1 METQALIEQLMSVF
15 VVFIL
20 GFVAWCTRA
29 LSAGQ
34 IGRHSWIGIRTR
46 SVTHCDKCWLL
57 GHHAAAAKINI
68 SLGLAAVITVIPAVL
83 SIFLQIPS
91 AVIAVSWIAGLA
103 AVVVGVMLGARDAA
117 WVTSKIHVK
126 DGDALS

>member
-1 METQALIEQLMSVF
+1 METQALIELLVTVF

-29 LSAGQ
+29 MSTGQ
-34 IGRHSWIGIRTR
+34 LGRHSWIGIRTR
-46 SVTHCDKCWLL
+46 SVKHCDKCWLL

-68 SLGLAAVITVIPAVL
+68 SLGLAVAVTVIPAVL
-83 SIFLQIPS
+83 SIFLQAPFT
-91 AVIAVSWIAGLA
+91 VIAVSWIAGLA
-103 AVVVGVMLGARDAA
+103 VVVVGVLLGARDAA

-126 DGDALS
+126 EGDTAS